1 MKELKLMARDDTLQ
15 TVLSA
20 IEDCLAEN
28 GCPMKLVTQILIAAE
43 EIYVNIAHY
52 AYGGNEGEARVAME
66 VTSNPKICR
75 LVFKDKGIPY
85 NPLDKKDPDITLPA
99 SERPIGGLGIYM
111 VKEMMD
117 SVTYEYKDG
126 QNILTMEKNIQ

>member
-15 TVLSA
+15 TVLSE

-66 VTSNPKICR
+66 VTSDPKICR

>member
-15 TVLSA
+15 TVLSE

-66 VTSNPKICR
+66 VGATMPWYRYVGLDGSVIGLDHYGDSAPAAVLFR
-75 LVFKDKGIPY
+75 EFGI
-85 NPLDKKDPDITLPA
+85 TA
-99 SERPIGGLGIYM
+99 EHM
-111 VKEMMD
+111 AE
-117 SVTYEYKDG
+117 EA
-126 QNILTMEKNIQ
+126 EKVCGR